1 MDKKSI
7 FIEEIKL
14 AMENGLVLSDDAA
27 AYFKSLSVIKEVVKP
42 KFTENG
48 KTVLTFMRENE
59 DRFENTFTAKSIG
72 EDLGISSKTV
82 SGAMRKL
89 VLDGYVEKLGDS
101 PVSYSLT
108 EVGRTTDI
116 EA

>member
-48 KTVLTFMRENE
+48 KTV
-59 DRFENTFTAKSIG
+59 
-72 EDLGISSKTV
+72 
-82 SGAMRKL
+82 
-89 VLDGYVEKLGDS
+89 
-101 PVSYSLT
+101 
-108 EVGRTTDI
+108 
-116 EA
+116 